1 MPIPDTSVDT
11 ETTATGRTRRR
22 RPGWRDRLNRAVAG
36 GARLIGRAAGGRGGG
51 GGGG

>member
-11 ETTATGRTRRR
+11 ETTTATRRRR

-36 GARLIGRAAGGRGGG
+36 GARVIGNRFGGRRGGG
-51 GGGG
+51 GG